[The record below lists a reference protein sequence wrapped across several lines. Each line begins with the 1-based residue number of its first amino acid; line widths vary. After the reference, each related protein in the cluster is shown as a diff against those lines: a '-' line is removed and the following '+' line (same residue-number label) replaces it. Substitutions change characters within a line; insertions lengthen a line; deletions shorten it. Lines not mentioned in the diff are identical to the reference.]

1 MKQTQQCLI
10 LYLLYL
16 CILNDNNREKFYKHI
31 HLCTNQAL

>member
-16 CILNDNNREKFYKHI
+16 CIFNDNNREKLLNTFIY
-31 HLCTNQAL
+31 A